1 LTPCFALSIFLQ
13 KSQKN
18 ASISA
23 NFFNFATLEFQEIAC
38 EGAAVLME
46 EDIKQEF
53 ISYSD
58 GETEQNSF
66 DVSVIISEGDISNE
80 NLHSTTI
87 GKPVLTS

>member
-1 LTPCFALSIFLQ
+1 LPLFELL
-13 KSQKN
+13 
-18 ASISA
+18 
-23 NFFNFATLEFQEIAC
+23 FQEIPN

-58 GETEQNSF
+58 GDEQNSF
-66 DVSVIISEGDISNE
+66 DASAINSEGDISNE

-87 GKPVLTS
+87 GKAVDENFHPRVIM